1 MQLISDYMNKDHKHC
16 DAAFARA
23 EDMAAAGDWTG
34 LARDGGTFLREMER
48 HIGLEEELLFPAFEE
63 KTGMT
68 SGPTETMRTEHE
80 QMRGM
85 FAQMRAA
92 IEAKD
97 AEQYLG
103 NAETLLILLQQHNM
117 KEESMMY
124 PMLDQALG
132 EDARS
137 LLTQLE
143 GLAA

>member
-1 MQLISDYMNKDHKHC
+1 MGLISDYMNRDHKHC
-16 DAAFARA
+16 DDTFARA
-23 EDMAAAGDWTG
+23 EAMAAASDWAG
-34 LARDGGTFLREMER
+34 LARDGGMFLREIER
-48 HIGLEEELLFPAFEE
+48 HMGLEENLLFPAFEE

-68 SGPTETMRTEHE
+68 SGPTETMRMEHE

-97 AEQYLG
+97 AALYLG
-103 NAETLLILLQQHNM
+103 VSETLLILLQQHNM

-137 LLTQLE
+137 LLMQLE
-143 GLAA
+143 SMAA

>member
-1 MQLISDYMNKDHKHC
+1 MQPISDYMNKDHKHC

-23 EDMAAAGDWTG
+23 GDRATARDLTG
-34 LARDGGTFLREMER
+34 LARDGGTFLREIER
-48 HIGLEEELLFPAFEE
+48 HIGIEEKLLFPAFEE

-68 SGPTETMRTEHE
+68 SGPTETMRSEHE

-103 NAETLLILLQQHNM
+103 IAETLLILLRQHNM
-117 KEESMMY
+117 KEENMMY
-124 PMLDQALG
+124 PMLDQSLG
-132 EDARS
+132 DDAHS

-143 GLAA
+143 SLAA